1 MAWIQ
6 TFKLVMRSNIT
17 ALRDVVED
25 PERMLHQLII
35 DMEEEHQRVRESV
48 AGAIADEILLKKK
61 VDKARVE
68 ADEWLERAASAL
80 RSGSE
85 DQSRAALEH
94 KASAARRASDLE
106 AEHLR
111 QKEQTAQLQR
121 AVKDLEDKIRQAR
134 QKQTLLLARLTRA
147 ESQQKIDRAMA
158 KVDSRSAFTQFER
171 MEARVDRAE
180 AMTEAFDR
188 LDGKDPDAEQLRRQF
203 EDRERK
209 EELEKEFAE
218 LKGRVDAGA

>member
-1 MAWIQ
+1 MAWIE
-6 TFKLVMRSNIT
+6 TFKLVMRSNVT
-17 ALRDVVED
+17 ALREVVED

-48 AGAIADEILLKKK
+48 AGAIADEILLKKR
-61 VDKARVE
+61 VTEARRE

-80 RSGSE
+80 RSGNE
-85 DQSRAALEH
+85 DQSRAALEQ
-94 KASAARRASDLE
+94 KSCAAERATSLE

-121 AVKDLEDKIRQAR
+121 SVRDLDDKIRQAR
-134 QKQTLLLARLTRA
+134 QRQTLLLARLTRA

-158 KVDSRSAFTQFER
+158 KVESRSAFAQFDR
-171 MEARVDRAE
+171 LEARVDRSE
-180 AMTEAFDR
+180 ALTEAFDR

-203 EDRERK
+203 EERDRK
-209 EELEKEFAE
+209 ETLEKELAE
-218 LKGRVDAGA
+218 LKERMDVSS